1 MDYITPLRRQADRL
15 VFGCLTMIVT
25 TGLATT
31 GLVVAGLVVASGC
44 QGLSSS
50 ALIPG
55 LAESRRERQIVRQAE
70 SDPFPSPGDV
80 GILSE

>member
-15 VFGCLTMIVT
+15 VFGCLTLFRA
-25 TGLATT
+25 TGLVAA

-50 ALIPG
+50 SLIPG

-70 SDPFPSPGDV
+70 NDPFPSPGDV